1 MTFADAAAELAPG
14 QALKIRDIQVQG
26 AQDALGARVY
36 TAGVPGAG
44 QPNLMVFFHGGGF
57 VDGDLD
63 DADDFLRC
71 LAGNPDHVVL
81 AANYTLARCGLSPPP
96 WKMRTPCCCGRRRT
110 SPSWAGR
117 ASRWWCRASRPAPTW
132 PPYAP

>member
-1 MTFADAAAELAPG
+1 MSVAGTVAELAPG

-36 TAGVPGAG
+36 TAGVPGAK
-44 QPNLMVFFHGGGF
+44 QASLIVFFHGGGF

-71 LAGNPDHVVL
+71 LVLSNPDHVVL
-81 AANYTLARCGLSPPP
+81 AANYTLA
-96 WKMRTPCCCGRRRT
+96 KV
-110 SPSWAGR
+110 
-117 ASRWWCRASRPAPTW
+117 
-132 PPYAP
+132 